1 MSSVS
6 DFITS
11 LSRYLSHRDL
21 MLVQAGLEL
30 VSVKYARGEID
41 DKGVDIGARKLCR
54 RIQAALGTKLADAQ
68 RDLGMDFVEWCIES
82 VKSIVSGRI
91 GATTPES
98 IVSMFTS
105 VEREKSKEEKGIGL
119 F

>member
-1 MSSVS
+1 MSSIS
-6 DFITS
+6 DLVTI
-11 LSRYLSHRDL
+11 LSRYLAHSEL

-30 VSVKYARGEID
+30 VSIKYARGEID

-54 RIQAALGTKLADAQ
+54 RIQVALGTKLADAQ
-68 RDLGMDFVEWCIES
+68 RDLGMDFMEWCIES
-82 VKSIVSGRI
+82 VKSVVTGRI

-105 VEREKSKEEKGIGL
+105 GEREKGGEERGTGL